1 MEDYSSSFFI
11 NGFKFH
17 IESSINKIKEIKPI
31 TSSHSLYFQ
40 KGESL
45 EYLEIINLWS
55 HDLKIKSK
63 KNFFKKNIFKDDF
76 DEIILNTI
84 FINNINLFREIITQN
99 NLHFPTFWSHI
110 GKIMKNLIEEIINKS
125 EEEIIEEKKNKN
137 EDNKTRIELGEINLL
152 KLKIIN
158 ISFYLITN
166 VDSENFLK
174 EVKQEKDALDKLFNS
189 YIKLKQEKSENFSE
203 FIINYIIK
211 ITLLINENSR
221 MINLGFLKYL
231 SFGFYDKMQLYTSNE
246 EIKHLKIYIDQVI
259 NNPRLELNKYL
270 NFGAL
275 NKKINNKKERI
286 GRSRGASFDIRD
298 PNTNCNTPNINIEKN
313 NRKISEF
320 FKKDK
325 IVSSMN
331 KSGSPKSSATKKEED
346 KKDEKEIKNQESKI
360 SSCSFLGKNLINP
373 SGNDLNLMNF
383 ASGISNISNLSA
395 ANNGGNGSNKIS
407 LDDSL
412 NLSGLFSKSISEIE
426 NTNKFKK
433 LFFKCPVVPTIVKNK
448 QFKKKKPTDKLRF
461 KNKELV
467 DIRKFI
473 NKKRKSENEEK
484 EKEMKELREMI
495 NNSFYGNEN
504 ENIDNIINIKEENN
518 PKIKD
523 IFIKKDELNKN
534 QNKEILIM
542 KTPNKIDLEN
552 QENMND
558 NINKNIDMN
567 GIQRNL
573 KTLFDQRIY

>member
-11 NGFKFH
+11 NGIKLH
-17 IESSINKIKEIKPI
+17 IESSINKFKEIK
-31 TSSHSLYFQ
+31 S
-40 KGESL
+40 
-45 EYLEIINLWS
+45 IIFN
-55 HDLKIKSK
+55 
-63 KNFFKKNIFKDDF
+63 DDF
-76 DEIILNTI
+76 EEIFLNTI

-125 EEEIIEEKKNKN
+125 EDEIIEEKKNIN
-137 EDNKTRIELGEINLL
+137 EENKTRIEFGEINLI

-158 ISFYLITN
+158 ISFYLIIN
-166 VDSENFLK
+166 VDSENFLN
-174 EVKQEKDALDKLFNS
+174 VVNPEKDSLDKLLNS
-189 YIKLKQEKSENFSE
+189 YIKLRKERNEDFSE

-231 SFGFYDKMQLYTSNE
+231 SFGFYDKMQSYTNNE

-275 NKKINNKKERI
+275 NKKIIKKERI

-298 PNTNCNTPNINIEKN
+298 PNTNFNTPNINIEKN
-313 NRKISEF
+313 NRKISDF

-325 IVSSMN
+325 IVSSKN
-331 KSGSPKSSATKKEED
+331 KSGSPKSNQKKEEE

-360 SSCSFLGKNLINP
+360 SSCSFLGKNLVFP

-383 ASGISNISNLSA
+383 ASGISNISNLSV

-426 NTNKFKK
+426 STNKFKK

-448 QFKKKKPTDKLRF
+448 QFKKKKPTDRLRF

-473 NKKRKSENEEK
+473 NKKRKSENNNEK

-504 ENIDNIINIKEENN
+504 ENIENIINIEEENN
-518 PKIKD
+518 PKIKEA
-523 IFIKKDELNKN
+523 FIKKDELNNNKN
-534 QNKEILIM
+534 KDILIM

-552 QENMND
+552 QENIND
-558 NINKNIDMN
+558 NINKNKNIDMN

-573 KTLFDQRIY
+573 KTLFDQRVY

>member
-31 TSSHSLYFQ
+31 
-40 KGESL
+40 
-45 EYLEIINLWS
+45 
-55 HDLKIKSK
+55 
-63 KNFFKKNIFKDDF
+63 IFKDDF

-99 NLHFPTFWSHI
+99 NLHFPIFWSHI

-275 NKKINNKKERI
+275 NKKINNNKKERI

-325 IVSSMN
+325 IVSSKN

>member
-31 TSSHSLYFQ
+31 
-40 KGESL
+40 
-45 EYLEIINLWS
+45 
-55 HDLKIKSK
+55 
-63 KNFFKKNIFKDDF
+63 IFKDDF

-99 NLHFPTFWSHI
+99 NLLFPTFWSHI

-231 SFGFYDKMQLYTSNE
+231 SFGFYDKMQSYTSNE

-360 SSCSFLGKNLINP
+360 SSCSFLGKNLIFP

-552 QENMND
+552 QENIND
-558 NINKNIDMN
+558 NMNKNIDMN

>member
-31 TSSHSLYFQ
+31 
-40 KGESL
+40 
-45 EYLEIINLWS
+45 
-55 HDLKIKSK
+55 
-63 KNFFKKNIFKDDF
+63 IFKDDF

-174 EVKQEKDALDKLFNS
+174 EVKQEKDSLDKLFNS

-231 SFGFYDKMQLYTSNE
+231 SFGFYDKMQSYTSNE

-275 NKKINNKKERI
+275 NKKINNNKKERI

>member
-1 MEDYSSSFFI
+1 
-11 NGFKFH
+11 
-17 IESSINKIKEIKPI
+17 
-31 TSSHSLYFQ
+31 
-40 KGESL
+40 
-45 EYLEIINLWS
+45 
-55 HDLKIKSK
+55 
-63 KNFFKKNIFKDDF
+63 
-76 DEIILNTI
+76 
-84 FINNINLFREIITQN
+84 
-99 NLHFPTFWSHI
+99 
-110 GKIMKNLIEEIINKS
+110 
-125 EEEIIEEKKNKN
+125 
-137 EDNKTRIELGEINLL
+137 
-152 KLKIIN
+152 
-158 ISFYLITN
+158 
-166 VDSENFLK
+166 
-174 EVKQEKDALDKLFNS
+174 
-189 YIKLKQEKSENFSE
+189 
-203 FIINYIIK
+203 
-211 ITLLINENSR
+211 
-221 MINLGFLKYL
+221 
-231 SFGFYDKMQLYTSNE
+231 
-246 EIKHLKIYIDQVI
+246 
-259 NNPRLELNKYL
+259 
-270 NFGAL
+270 
-275 NKKINNKKERI
+275 
-286 GRSRGASFDIRD
+286 
-298 PNTNCNTPNINIEKN
+298 
-313 NRKISEF
+313 
-320 FKKDK
+320 
-325 IVSSMN
+325 
-331 KSGSPKSSATKKEED
+331 
-346 KKDEKEIKNQESKI
+346 
-360 SSCSFLGKNLINP
+360 
-373 SGNDLNLMNF
+373 MNF

>member
-31 TSSHSLYFQ
+31 
-40 KGESL
+40 
-45 EYLEIINLWS
+45 
-55 HDLKIKSK
+55 
-63 KNFFKKNIFKDDF
+63 IFKDDF

-174 EVKQEKDALDKLFNS
+174 EVKQEKDSLDKLFNS

-325 IVSSMN
+325 IVSSKN

>member
-31 TSSHSLYFQ
+31 
-40 KGESL
+40 
-45 EYLEIINLWS
+45 
-55 HDLKIKSK
+55 
-63 KNFFKKNIFKDDF
+63 IFKDDF

-231 SFGFYDKMQLYTSNE
+231 SFGFYDKMQSYTSNE

-523 IFIKKDELNKN
+523 IFIKNDELNKN

>member
-31 TSSHSLYFQ
+31 
-40 KGESL
+40 
-45 EYLEIINLWS
+45 
-55 HDLKIKSK
+55 
-63 KNFFKKNIFKDDF
+63 IFKDDF

-125 EEEIIEEKKNKN
+125 EEEIIEEKKNIN
-137 EDNKTRIELGEINLL
+137 EENKTRIELGEINLL

-231 SFGFYDKMQLYTSNE
+231 SFGFYDKMQSYTSNE

-325 IVSSMN
+325 IVSSKN

-360 SSCSFLGKNLINP
+360 SSCSFLGKNLIFP

>member
-31 TSSHSLYFQ
+31 
-40 KGESL
+40 
-45 EYLEIINLWS
+45 
-55 HDLKIKSK
+55 
-63 KNFFKKNIFKDDF
+63 IFKDDF

-174 EVKQEKDALDKLFNS
+174 EVKQEKDSLDKLFNS

-275 NKKINNKKERI
+275 NKKINNNKKERI

-325 IVSSMN
+325 IVSSKN

-360 SSCSFLGKNLINP
+360 SSCSFLGKNLIFP

>member
-31 TSSHSLYFQ
+31 
-40 KGESL
+40 
-45 EYLEIINLWS
+45 
-55 HDLKIKSK
+55 
-63 KNFFKKNIFKDDF
+63 IFKDDF

-174 EVKQEKDALDKLFNS
+174 EVKQEKDALDKLLNS

-275 NKKINNKKERI
+275 NKKINNNKKERI

-360 SSCSFLGKNLINP
+360 SSCSFLGKNLIFP

>member
-31 TSSHSLYFQ
+31 
-40 KGESL
+40 
-45 EYLEIINLWS
+45 
-55 HDLKIKSK
+55 
-63 KNFFKKNIFKDDF
+63 IFKDDF

-174 EVKQEKDALDKLFNS
+174 EVKQEKDSLDKLFNS

-523 IFIKKDELNKN
+523 IFIKNDELNKN

>member
-31 TSSHSLYFQ
+31 
-40 KGESL
+40 
-45 EYLEIINLWS
+45 
-55 HDLKIKSK
+55 
-63 KNFFKKNIFKDDF
+63 IFKDDF

-275 NKKINNKKERI
+275 NKKINNNKKERI

-325 IVSSMN
+325 IVSSKN

-542 KTPNKIDLEN
+542 KTPNKIDLEKK
-552 QENMND
+552 ENMND

>member
-11 NGFKFH
+11 NGIKLH
-17 IESSINKIKEIKPI
+17 IESSINKFKEIK
-31 TSSHSLYFQ
+31 S
-40 KGESL
+40 
-45 EYLEIINLWS
+45 IIFN
-55 HDLKIKSK
+55 
-63 KNFFKKNIFKDDF
+63 DDF
-76 DEIILNTI
+76 EEIFLNTI

-174 EVKQEKDALDKLFNS
+174 EVKQEKDSLDKLFNS

-275 NKKINNKKERI
+275 NKKINNNKKERI

-325 IVSSMN
+325 IVSSKN

-360 SSCSFLGKNLINP
+360 SSCSFLGKNLIFP

>member
-31 TSSHSLYFQ
+31 
-40 KGESL
+40 
-45 EYLEIINLWS
+45 
-55 HDLKIKSK
+55 
-63 KNFFKKNIFKDDF
+63 IFKDDF

-231 SFGFYDKMQLYTSNE
+231 SFGFYDKMQSYTSNE

-325 IVSSMN
+325 IVSSKN

-360 SSCSFLGKNLINP
+360 SSCSFLGKNLIFP

-523 IFIKKDELNKN
+523 IFIKKDELSKN

>member
-31 TSSHSLYFQ
+31 
-40 KGESL
+40 
-45 EYLEIINLWS
+45 
-55 HDLKIKSK
+55 
-63 KNFFKKNIFKDDF
+63 IFKDDF

-231 SFGFYDKMQLYTSNE
+231 SFGFYDKMQLYTNNE

>member
-31 TSSHSLYFQ
+31 
-40 KGESL
+40 
-45 EYLEIINLWS
+45 
-55 HDLKIKSK
+55 
-63 KNFFKKNIFKDDF
+63 IFKDDF

-125 EEEIIEEKKNKN
+125 EEEIIEEKKNIN
-137 EDNKTRIELGEINLL
+137 EENKTRIELGEINLL

-231 SFGFYDKMQLYTSNE
+231 SFGFYDKMQSYTSNE

-275 NKKINNKKERI
+275 NKKINNNKKERI

-325 IVSSMN
+325 IVSSKN

-360 SSCSFLGKNLINP
+360 SSCSFLGKNLIFP

>member
-31 TSSHSLYFQ
+31 
-40 KGESL
+40 
-45 EYLEIINLWS
+45 
-55 HDLKIKSK
+55 
-63 KNFFKKNIFKDDF
+63 IFKDDF

-174 EVKQEKDALDKLFNS
+174 EVKQEKDSLDKLFNS

-275 NKKINNKKERI
+275 NKKINNNKKERI

>member
-31 TSSHSLYFQ
+31 
-40 KGESL
+40 
-45 EYLEIINLWS
+45 
-55 HDLKIKSK
+55 
-63 KNFFKKNIFKDDF
+63 IFKDDF

-174 EVKQEKDALDKLFNS
+174 EVKQEKDSLDKLFNS

-231 SFGFYDKMQLYTSNE
+231 SFGFYDKMQLYTNNE

-325 IVSSMN
+325 IVSSKN

>member
-31 TSSHSLYFQ
+31 
-40 KGESL
+40 
-45 EYLEIINLWS
+45 
-55 HDLKIKSK
+55 
-63 KNFFKKNIFKDDF
+63 IFKDDF

-174 EVKQEKDALDKLFNS
+174 EVKQEKDSLDKLFNS

-275 NKKINNKKERI
+275 NKKINNNKKERI

-325 IVSSMN
+325 IVSSKN

-426 NTNKFKK
+426 STNKFKK

>member
-11 NGFKFH
+11 NGIKLH
-17 IESSINKIKEIKPI
+17 IESSINKFKEIK
-31 TSSHSLYFQ
+31 S
-40 KGESL
+40 
-45 EYLEIINLWS
+45 IIFN
-55 HDLKIKSK
+55 
-63 KNFFKKNIFKDDF
+63 DDF
-76 DEIILNTI
+76 EEIFLNTI

-174 EVKQEKDALDKLFNS
+174 EVKQEKDSLDKLFNS

-275 NKKINNKKERI
+275 NKKINNNKKERI

-325 IVSSMN
+325 IVSSKN

>member
-31 TSSHSLYFQ
+31 
-40 KGESL
+40 
-45 EYLEIINLWS
+45 
-55 HDLKIKSK
+55 
-63 KNFFKKNIFKDDF
+63 IFKDDF

-174 EVKQEKDALDKLFNS
+174 EVKQEKDSLDKLFNS

-275 NKKINNKKERI
+275 NKKINNNKKERI

-325 IVSSMN
+325 IVSSKN

-484 EKEMKELREMI
+484 EMKELREMI

>member
-17 IESSINKIKEIKPI
+17 IESSNHKKKEIKPI
-31 TSSHSLYFQ
+31 
-40 KGESL
+40 
-45 EYLEIINLWS
+45 
-55 HDLKIKSK
+55 
-63 KNFFKKNIFKDDF
+63 IFKDDF

-231 SFGFYDKMQLYTSNE
+231 SFGFYDKMQSYTSNE

-275 NKKINNKKERI
+275 NKKINNNKKERI

-325 IVSSMN
+325 IVSSKN

-360 SSCSFLGKNLINP
+360 SSCSFLGKNLIFP

-467 DIRKFI
+467 DIRKYI

>member
-31 TSSHSLYFQ
+31 
-40 KGESL
+40 
-45 EYLEIINLWS
+45 
-55 HDLKIKSK
+55 
-63 KNFFKKNIFKDDF
+63 IFKDDF

-137 EDNKTRIELGEINLL
+137 EENKTRIELGEINLL

-231 SFGFYDKMQLYTSNE
+231 SFGFYDKMQSYTSNE

-325 IVSSMN
+325 IVSSKN

-360 SSCSFLGKNLINP
+360 SSCSFLGKNLIFP

>member
-31 TSSHSLYFQ
+31 
-40 KGESL
+40 
-45 EYLEIINLWS
+45 
-55 HDLKIKSK
+55 
-63 KNFFKKNIFKDDF
+63 IFKDDF

-231 SFGFYDKMQLYTSNE
+231 SFGFYDKMQSYTSNE

-275 NKKINNKKERI
+275 NKKINNNKKERI

-331 KSGSPKSSATKKEED
+331 KSGSPKSSATKKKEE

-360 SSCSFLGKNLINP
+360 SSCSFLGKNLIFP

>member
-11 NGFKFH
+11 NGIKLH
-17 IESSINKIKEIKPI
+17 IESSINKFK
-31 TSSHSLYFQ
+31 Q
-40 KGESL
+40 
-45 EYLEIINLWS
+45 
-55 HDLKIKSK
+55 IKSI
-63 KNFFKKNIFKDDF
+63 IFNDDF
-76 DEIILNTI
+76 EEIFLNTI

-125 EEEIIEEKKNKN
+125 EDEIIEEKKNIN
-137 EDNKTRIELGEINLL
+137 EENKTRIELGEINLI

-158 ISFYLITN
+158 ISFYLIIN
-166 VDSENFLK
+166 VDSENFLN
-174 EVKQEKDALDKLFNS
+174 VVNPEKDSLDKLLNS
-189 YIKLKQEKSENFSE
+189 YIKLKQERNEDFSE

-231 SFGFYDKMQLYTSNE
+231 SFGFYDKMQSYTNNE

-275 NKKINNKKERI
+275 NKKIIKKERI

-298 PNTNCNTPNINIEKN
+298 PNTNFNTPNINIEKN
-313 NRKISEF
+313 NRKISDF

-325 IVSSMN
+325 IVSSKN
-331 KSGSPKSSATKKEED
+331 KSGSPKSNQKKEEE

-360 SSCSFLGKNLINP
+360 SSCSFSGKNLMFP

-383 ASGISNISNLSA
+383 ASGISNISNLSV

-426 NTNKFKK
+426 STNKFKK

-448 QFKKKKPTDKLRF
+448 QFKKKKPTDRLRF

-473 NKKRKSENEEK
+473 NKKRKSENNEEK

-504 ENIDNIINIKEENN
+504 ENIENIINIEEENN
-518 PKIKD
+518 PKIKEV
-523 IFIKKDELNKN
+523 FIKKDELNNNKN
-534 QNKEILIM
+534 KDILIM

-552 QENMND
+552 QENIND
-558 NINKNIDMN
+558 NINKNKNIDMN

-573 KTLFDQRIY
+573 KTLFDQRVY

>member
-31 TSSHSLYFQ
+31 
-40 KGESL
+40 
-45 EYLEIINLWS
+45 
-55 HDLKIKSK
+55 
-63 KNFFKKNIFKDDF
+63 IFKDDF

-231 SFGFYDKMQLYTSNE
+231 SFGFYDKMQSYTSNE

-325 IVSSMN
+325 IVSSKN

-523 IFIKKDELNKN
+523 IFIKKDELSKN

>member
-31 TSSHSLYFQ
+31 
-40 KGESL
+40 
-45 EYLEIINLWS
+45 
-55 HDLKIKSK
+55 
-63 KNFFKKNIFKDDF
+63 IFKDDF

-275 NKKINNKKERI
+275 NKKINNNKKERI

-325 IVSSMN
+325 IVSSKN

-360 SSCSFLGKNLINP
+360 SSCSFLGKNLIFP

-523 IFIKKDELNKN
+523 IFIKKDELSKN

>member
-31 TSSHSLYFQ
+31 
-40 KGESL
+40 
-45 EYLEIINLWS
+45 
-55 HDLKIKSK
+55 
-63 KNFFKKNIFKDDF
+63 IFKDDF

-231 SFGFYDKMQLYTSNE
+231 SFGFYDKMQSYTSNE

-275 NKKINNKKERI
+275 NKKINNNKKERI

-325 IVSSMN
+325 IVSSKN

-360 SSCSFLGKNLINP
+360 SSCSFLGKNLIFP